1 MAVIPLT
8 DLQQQSID
16 ALVRA
21 GRLEPVPV
29 DLQRCAS
36 FLSQA
41 AAALGDLP
49 NVRHPQ
55 NTYNLAYDAAHDVG
69 EAMLAA
75 YGYRT
80 MRGAGQQMGTATA
93 YGIALAVWLFTV
105 AVAWTL
111 AGRSSSPAR
120 AMATPMSIGASTIMS
135 AGPTTTPRTQTERRW
150 TTDAR

>member
-1 MAVIPLT
+1 MAVTPLT
-8 DLQQQSID
+8 DAQRRAVD

-21 GRLEPVPV
+21 GRLEQVPV

-80 MRGAGQQMGTATA
+80 RRGSGQHDALGRYLAAVFDAPPENAASRHFELMRRERNRQR
-93 YGIALAVWLFTV
+93 YD
-105 AVAWTL
+105 
-111 AGRSSSPAR
+111 AR
-120 AMATPMSIGASTIMS
+120 
-135 AGPTTTPRTQTERRW
+135 PTTTAAAGAAAAAALELQRAAS
-150 TTDAR
+150 ARV